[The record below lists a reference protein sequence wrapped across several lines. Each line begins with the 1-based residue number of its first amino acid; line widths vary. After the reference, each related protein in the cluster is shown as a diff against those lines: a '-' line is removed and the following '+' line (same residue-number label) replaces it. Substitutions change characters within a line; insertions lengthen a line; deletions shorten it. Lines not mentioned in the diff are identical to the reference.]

1 MLEAHHYNTYGIDSS
16 STSSTED
23 SCEEISSPPANKAP
37 CNANEGANTAAA
49 KHPDDLEDSM
59 HGATSIINK
68 HKHFLHEQQLQADHH
83 VDGAV
88 RLPRTVASRPCT
100 CTGGAVAMA
109 TKYSTQRKVS
119 QAEKN
124 RKRKLKK
131 RKAKEKR
138 PKLVASNT

>member
-23 SCEEISSPPANKAP
+23 SCEEISSPPANEAP
-37 CNANEGANTAAA
+37 CDANEGANTAAA

-100 CTGGAVAMA
+100 GGAVAMA
-109 TKYSTQRKVS
+109 TKNSTQRKVS